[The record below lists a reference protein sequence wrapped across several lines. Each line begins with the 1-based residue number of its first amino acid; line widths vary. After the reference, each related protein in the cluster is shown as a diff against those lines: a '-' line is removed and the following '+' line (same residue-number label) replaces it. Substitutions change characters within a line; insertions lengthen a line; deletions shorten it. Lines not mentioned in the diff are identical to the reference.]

1 MSNAVKWL
9 VPGILFLHQVFLCH
23 IFSNLTGS
31 VKNHCKKELD
41 EIPDAQ
47 NQFLSMYLSKYVF
60 DISNE
65 IKSF

>member
-1 MSNAVKWL
+1 MHTCQMPL
-9 VPGILFLHQVFLCH
+9 VGSGIFFHLVFLCH